1 MWDLN
6 YDTNEFIYKTEA
18 NTGSRL
24 VVAKEEGGWGRD
36 GLRVESSWTGAV
48 SIE

>member
-36 GLRVESSWTGAV
+36 RLRVESADANYY
-48 SIE
+48 I